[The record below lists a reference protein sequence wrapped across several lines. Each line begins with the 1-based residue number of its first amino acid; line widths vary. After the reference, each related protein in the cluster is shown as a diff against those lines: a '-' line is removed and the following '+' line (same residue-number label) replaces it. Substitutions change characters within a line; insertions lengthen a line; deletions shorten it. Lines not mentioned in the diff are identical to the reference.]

1 MLGIAVPID
10 AQSLNRKFF
19 EKWPSN
25 ALMPKAWIKN
35 SLKRVTWRC
44 VNHACPPAWRE
55 WQPTCPMGRGHDKNE
70 WNLKAGKWALEFMLE
85 PEFFFV
91 FFFFWPPPRLALQVY
106 SDAHFW
112 HLARYGMD
120 WAWKV
125 VVKCKRV
132 AFLGGRGGV
141 EFYYFCLFGR
151 SARVFFSIFFAKSA
165 NLRRFSRSKQLST
178 LLEITTASSFFS
190 SHF

>member
-1 MLGIAVPID
+1 MGTGIYVGT
-10 AQSLNRKFF
+10 RVFF
-19 EKWPSN
+19 
-25 ALMPKAWIKN
+25 
-35 SLKRVTWRC
+35 C
-44 VNHACPPAWRE
+44 
-55 WQPTCPMGRGHDKNE
+55 
-70 WNLKAGKWALEFMLE
+70 
-85 PEFFFV
+85 

-151 SARVFFSIFFAKSA
+151 SARVFFFYFFCKVSKFEEVQSQQAAVHS
-165 NLRRFSRSKQLST
+165 SRNNDCVKFF
-178 LLEITTASSFFS
+178 FFS
-190 SHF
+190 FLRAFVG